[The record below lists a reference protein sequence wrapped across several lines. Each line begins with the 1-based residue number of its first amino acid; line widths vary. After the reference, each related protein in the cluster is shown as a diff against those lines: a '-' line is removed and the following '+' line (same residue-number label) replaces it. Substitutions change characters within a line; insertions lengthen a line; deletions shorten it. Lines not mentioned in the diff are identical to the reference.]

1 VASAAERYILL
12 GLRLG
17 RHEEGLVDAY
27 YGPEELARQVEA
39 EPLGEPCALVS
50 EAEALFDDLEDGWLR
65 DQVQGLRT
73 YAGVL
78 AGEGMIYSDEVERC
92 YGVRPDR
99 VGTDAYADAHE
110 RLDALLPGAGPLAE
124 RSEAWQRSRLVP
136 AERVVAVFRD
146 VVEALRER
154 TRTLV
159 ELPEGEEAEV
169 VEVRDK
175 PWMADN
181 AYSGGLRSRVAV
193 NVDLPLTGDE
203 VVEIAAHEVY
213 PGHHTESAVK
223 DHRLLHEGD
232 LLEESIQLVPTPASL
247 VSEGI
252 AKTGPGLVLD
262 DELFDRLEAI
272 FRRYGVDEDLRR
284 ARAVR
289 EARRPLGRTLLDVAL
304 LLHEDGGSPEEG
316 QAYFERWAP
325 ESREYAAHGVRFLL
339 EPTSRAYAI
348 TYSAGHDLCEAWVG
362 GDPSRFV
369 RLLSEHVRVSDLL
382 AAISS
387 TP

>member
-1 VASAAERYILL
+1 VASLAERYILL

-17 RHEEGLVDAY
+17 RHEEGIVDAY
-27 YGPEELARQVEA
+27 YGPEGLSREVDA
-39 EPLGEPCALVS
+39 EPLTGLAALVS
-50 EAEALFDDLEDGWLR
+50 EADELLSDLEDGWLR
-65 DQVQGLRT
+65 DQAQGLRT
-73 YAGVL
+73 FAGVL
-78 AGEGMIYSDEVERC
+78 AGEQLGYSDEVERC
-92 YGVRPDR
+92 YGVRPGR
-99 VGTDAYADAHE
+99 VSTEVYAAAHE

-124 RSEAWQRSRLVP
+124 RSDAWQRSRLVP
-136 AERVVAVFRD
+136 AERVVVVFRD
-146 VVEALRER
+146 IAQALRER
-154 TRTLV
+154 TRALV

-169 VEVRDK
+169 AEVRDK

-203 VVEIAAHEVY
+203 VVELAAHELY
-213 PGHHTESAVK
+213 PGHHTESSVK
-223 DHRLLHEGD
+223 DQRLLQEGG

-272 FRRYGVDEDLRR
+272 FRRYGVDEDIRR

-289 EARRPLGRTLLDVAL
+289 EARRPLDRTLLDVAL
-304 LLHEDGGSPEEG
+304 LLHEDGGSAEEG
-316 QAYFERWAP
+316 QAYFARWGLDSP
-325 ESREYAAHGVRFLL
+325 EYAAHGVRFLS

-362 GDPSRFV
+362 ADPSRFA
-369 RLLSEHVRVSDLL
+369 RLLTEHVRVPDLV

-387 TP
+387 MP